1 MENEI
6 KNTITVDGIEVKL
19 EGEKNLLEVIRKAGI
34 DMPTFCYYPEL
45 STYGACRMCVFE
57 DEKGRIDS
65 SCSTV
70 PRAGMVVKTN
80 TERLRRYRK
89 GILELL
95 LANHCRDCT
104 TCEKN
109 ESCLLREFAARYGL
123 SDVRFNNTNTE
134 HKIDDSSVCIV
145 RDESKCILCGACVRV
160 CSEIQNVGAIA
171 FAKRSSKVSV
181 STAFGVPLAQTNC
194 VGCGQCAAYCP
205 TGAITIKNDTAK
217 VWRAI
222 ADKETYTTV
231 QVAPAVRVAVGK
243 EFGLPDGKD
252 VMGKICSALKLMG
265 FDGVYDTTIGAD
277 MTVFEETAEF
287 VEKLNRGDKLP
298 MFTSCCPGWIQ
309 YAEKNYP
316 EILPQISSC
325 RSPMEMLAPVL
336 HKKLDADLKAQGKK
350 HYHVAVMPCTAKK
363 FEAVRD
369 EFKGMVDAVVTTAE
383 LIKMIKQSGIMF
395 EKLVPSNPDTVY
407 GPTSGAGVIFGV
419 TGGVTEAV
427 LRKAVGDCDNKTLES
442 ISYVGVRGLE
452 GVKEAT
458 VALGERELKIA
469 VVSGLANTSA
479 LIEEIKT
486 GKYYDL
492 VEVMA
497 CPGGCICGGGQPKAE
512 DFDEK
517 KLRSEGLYNAD
528 CESTIRTS
536 QENKQ
541 VEELLASL
549 GHAKHNMLHVN
560 YIK

>member
-6 KNTITVDGIEVKL
+6 KNTITVDGIEVEL

-109 ESCLLREFAARYGL
+109 ENCRLREFAAKYGL

-134 HKIDDSSVCIV
+134 HKIDNSSVCIV

-171 FAKRSSKVSV
+171 FTKRSSKVSV
-181 STAFGVPLAQTNC
+181 GTAFGVPLSQTNC
-194 VGCGQCAAYCP
+194 IGCGQCAAYCP

-217 VWRAI
+217 VWSAI
-222 ADKETYTTV
+222 ADKDTYTTV

-252 VMGKICSALKLMG
+252 VMGKICTALRFMG
-265 FDGVYDTTIGAD
+265 FDEVYDTTVGAD

-298 MFTSCCPGWIQ
+298 MFTSCCPGWIR

-325 RSPMEMLAPVL
+325 RSPMQMLAPVL
-336 HKKLDADLKAQGKK
+336 HKKLDSDLKAQGKK
-350 HYHVAVMPCTAKK
+350 HFHVAIMPCTAKK
-363 FEAVRD
+363 YEAARG
-369 EFKGMVDAVVTTAE
+369 EFKGMVDTVITTVE

-395 EKLVPSNPDTVY
+395 EKLTAQDPNTVY

-427 LRKAVGDCDNKTLES
+427 LRKAVGDCDNKTLET

-458 VALGERELKIA
+458 VTLGDRELKIA

-479 LIEEIKT
+479 LIEEIKA
-486 GKYYDL
+486 GKHYDL

-497 CPGGCICGGGQPKAE
+497 CPGGCICGGGQPRAE
-512 DFDEK
+512 DADEK
-517 KLRSEGLYNAD
+517 MLRSEGLYNAD
-528 CESTIRTS
+528 CESVIRTS

-541 VEELLASL
+541 VEEILNSL
-549 GHAKHNMLHVN
+549 GHNKHNMLHVS
-560 YIK
+560 YVK